1 MPRMIDAVRKSQLP
15 SNMMQFAARG
25 ALLVPPEEM
34 LEILVY
40 LAKHNSVFGPQAK
53 LTLAGWNERSCREI
67 LANPATPK
75 EVLDYFTDPDN
86 LRPGLLPALLD
97 NRSVGD
103 EFLVRQATHATAE
116 QAGIL
121 LASERVGGIRSV
133 LEVLS
138 RNQSLTPALMA
149 RVQEKLSV
157 LGSAEPSSGLA
168 QAASGGTASQEA
180 ESRTGA
186 LSETAEGDSSEAPED
201 VLERFMAEH
210 AGEIAE
216 EAGKEF
222 VPVDDGV
229 EPRAS
234 EAVALAAQAAAA
246 TASAGGQPEATRERK
261 PPMEQ
266 KKWIL
271 SAEEQR
277 GSALQKIAKLDI
289 KGRILLAIK
298 GTREERSLLIRD
310 GTKIVALAVLE
321 SPKVTESEV
330 ERFANQR
337 NVLDAVLRAITMK
350 RRFMKQYAIVKN
362 LTFNPRTPI
371 DVSLG
376 LLKNLLLQ
384 DLRHLAGNKEVA
396 ETVRKLADKMVRQ
409 KLSAI
414 AKS

>member
-86 LRPGLLPALLD
+86 LRPGLLSALFD
-97 NRSVGD
+97 NPSVGD
-103 EFLVRQATHATAE
+103 EFLIRQATNATAE
-116 QAGIL
+116 QAGSL
-121 LASERVGGIRSV
+121 LQCARVLGMRSV
-133 LEVLS
+133 LEILL
-138 RNQSLTPALMA
+138 RNKNLTPALRA
-149 RVQEKLSV
+149 CVQEKLSL
-157 LGSAEPSSGLA
+157 LGSAEPLSDPG
-168 QAASGGTASQEA
+168 QTASGGTASQEG
-180 ESRTGA
+180 ETRTA
-186 LSETAEGDSSEAPED
+186 TLSETAEGDSEEVPED
-201 VLERFMAEH
+201 VIERFMAEH
-210 AGEIAE
+210 AGEIAA
-216 EAGKEF
+216 EASQQF
-222 VPVDDGV
+222 VPLEDGV
-229 EPRAS
+229 EPPAAG
-234 EAVALAAQAAAA
+234 AVTEAAQAAAA
-246 TASAGGQPEATRERK
+246 TASAGRQPGTTLK
-261 PPMEQ
+261 PQTEQ

-321 SPKVTESEV
+321 SPKLTESEV

-350 RRFMKQYAIVKN
+350 RRFMKQYAIVRN

-376 LLKNLLLQ
+376 LIKNLMLQ
-384 DLRHLAGNKEVA
+384 DLRHLVSNKEIS

-409 KLSAI
+409 KLSAT
-414 AKS
+414 AKKS

>member
-1 MPRMIDAVRKSQLP
+1 MPRMIDAVRQSQLP

-53 LTLAGWNERSCREI
+53 LTLAGWNESSCREA

-86 LRPGLLPALLD
+86 LRPGLLSALFD
-97 NRSVGD
+97 NPSVSE
-103 EFLVRQATHATAE
+103 EFLVRQASNATAE
-116 QAGIL
+116 RAGTL
-121 LASERVGGIRSV
+121 LASARVCGLKSV
-133 LEVLS
+133 VKILAG
-138 RNQSLTPALMA
+138 NQNLTPALLA
-149 RVQEKLSV
+149 RAQEKLSL
-157 LGSAEPSSGLA
+157 LGAAEPSSDLG
-168 QAASGGTASQEA
+168 QTASGGKASREA
-180 ESRTGA
+180 ESPTA
-186 LSETAEGDSSEAPED
+186 PLSETAEGDSEAVPED
-201 VLERFMAEH
+201 LVERFMAEH

-216 EAGKEF
+216 EAGKQF
-222 VPVDDGV
+222 APIDDRA
-229 EPRAS
+229 EPLAS
-234 EAVALAAQAAAA
+234 EALAQAAAA
-246 TASAGGQPEATRERK
+246 TASAGGAEATLPRNAPQK
-261 PPMEQ
+261 EQ

-321 SPKVTESEV
+321 SPKLTESEV

-350 RRFMKQYAIVKN
+350 RRFMKQYAIVRN
-362 LTFNPRTPI
+362 ITFNPRSPI

-376 LLKNLLLQ
+376 LLKNLMIQ
-384 DLRHLAGNKEVA
+384 DLRHLAGNKEVPEA
-396 ETVRKLADKMVRQ
+396 VRKLADKMVRQ
-409 KLSAI
+409 KLSTS
-414 AKS
+414 AKKS